1 MTHVLEHLGQRTEV
15 YSNILSE
22 LYRVCCHGATITV
35 VVPHP
40 RHGDFL
46 HEATHVRAV
55 TVGLSMFSC
64 KNCEEW
70 IVKAQAKT
78 PLAMIA
84 RVNFDVVESEFI
96 LDEPWASKLAL
107 KSLTQVQVMEEIQLH
122 NHVAKETKD
131 VYRAIKKIH
140 K

>member
-1 MTHVLEHLGQRTEV
+1 MPHVLEHLGQRTEV

-46 HEATHVRAV
+46 YEATHVRAV
-55 TVGLSMFSC
+55 TVGFSMFSC

-107 KSLTQVQVMEEIQLH
+107 KSLTQVQVMEAIKIH
-122 NHVAKETKD
+122 NNVAKETKA
-131 VYRAIKKIH
+131 VLRVIKENS
-140 K
+140 

>member
-1 MTHVLEHLGQRTEV
+1 MPHVLEHLGQRTEV

-78 PLAMIA
+78 PWAMIA

-107 KSLTQVQVMEEIQLH
+107 KSLTQVQVMEAIKIH
-122 NHVAKETKD
+122 NNVAKETKA
-131 VYRAIKKIH
+131 VLRVIKENS
-140 K
+140 